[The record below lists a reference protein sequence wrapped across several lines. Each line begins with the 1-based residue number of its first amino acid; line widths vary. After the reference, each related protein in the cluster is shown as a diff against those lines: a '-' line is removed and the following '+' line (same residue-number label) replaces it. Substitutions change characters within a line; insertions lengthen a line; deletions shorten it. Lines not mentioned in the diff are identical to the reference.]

1 MFSNLTLNSVLI
13 KCFRLYKHENI
24 FQLFMRTYHFQGCYF
39 AVGLEKGKISDSQL
53 RASSSQLYFEPH
65 QARLHLNA
73 GPKGNGAWCTA
84 RNAIGE
90 YLQVKFMGNL
100 NSLW

>member
-1 MFSNLTLNSVLI
+1 MKTYFNYLYERI
-13 KCFRLYKHENI
+13 FFR
-24 FQLFMRTYHFQGCYF
+24 GCYF

-100 NSLW
+100 NWLC